1 MVRIIII
8 VMPFG
13 WGTSMHGEVRASSFN
28 EGVAFV
34 AGGSGGIGAAITKS
48 LAAAGSDVRFTYYR
62 NEDAARSVVE
72 AARREGTSVDCAQLA
87 LEDSAAVVRA
97 IEDARSRFG
106 RIHSVIYAAG
116 PSVPI
121 NYVGQIR
128 EEDWIK
134 TFALDT
140 HACFNLVQAALPILK
155 EQRGGSFTAVT
166 TTQFA
171 RHVPMSVLSSAPK
184 AAIESMMQVLA
195 KEYGRFGVRANC
207 VRSGW
212 LAGGKLAD
220 GIGGQVQEKALQAIV
235 AQIPMAALGDP
246 TDVAAAVTFLSS
258 KQARYITGDSLTVDG
273 GWRL

>member
-1 MVRIIII
+1 MQRD
-8 VMPFG
+8 
-13 WGTSMHGEVRASSFN
+13 VRASGFN

-34 AGGSGGIGAAITKS
+34 AGGSGGIGAAITRS
-48 LAAAGSDVRFTYYR
+48 LAAAGSDVLFTYYR
-62 NEDAARSVVE
+62 NQDAAKRVLD
-72 AARREGTSVDCAQLA
+72 AAGREGRRVECVQLA
-87 LEDSAAVVRA
+87 LEDGAAVARVL
-97 IEDARSRFG
+97 EDTRRRFG
-106 RIHSVIYAAG
+106 KIHSVIYAAG

-121 NYVGQIR
+121 KYVGQI
-128 EEDWIK
+128 EETDWVK
-134 TFALDT
+134 TFAMDT

-155 EQRGGSFTAVT
+155 EQRSGSLTAVT

-184 AAIESMMQVLA
+184 AAIESMVQVVA

-220 GIGGQVQEKALQAIV
+220 GIGGQVQEKAIQAIV
-235 AQIPMAALGDP
+235 AQIPMGALGDP
-246 TDVAAAVTFLSS
+246 ADVAAAVTFLSS
-258 KQARYITGDSLTVDG
+258 REARYITGDALTVDG

>member
-1 MVRIIII
+1 MQN
-8 VMPFG
+8 G
-13 WGTSMHGEVRASSFN
+13 VRAFSFN
-28 EGVAFV
+28 EGVAFI
-34 AGGSGGIGAAITKS
+34 AGGSGGIGAAITEAF
-48 LAAAGSDVRFTYYR
+48 AAAGSDVLFTYHR
-62 NEDAARSVVE
+62 NLDAAARVRE
-72 AARREGTSVDCAQLA
+72 AAGRDGRRVECVQLA
-87 LEDSAAVVRA
+87 LEDSAAAVRTL
-97 IEDARSRFG
+97 EDARSRFG
-106 RIHSVIYAAG
+106 KIHSVIYAAG

-121 NYVGQIR
+121 NFTGQIR

-134 TFALDT
+134 TFATDT

-155 EQRGGSFTAVT
+155 DQGGGSLTAVT

-184 AAIESMMQVLA
+184 AAIESMMQVVA
-195 KEYGRFGVRANC
+195 KEYGRYGVRANC

-220 GIGGQVQEKALQAIV
+220 GIGGQVKEKAMQAIV

-246 TDVAAAVTFLSS
+246 ADVAAAVTFLSS
-258 KQARYITGDSLTVDG
+258 QAARYITGDALTVDG

>member
-1 MVRIIII
+1 MQKD
-8 VMPFG
+8 
-13 WGTSMHGEVRASSFN
+13 VRASGFN

-34 AGGSGGIGAAITKS
+34 AGGSGGIGAAITQS
-48 LAAAGSDVRFTYYR
+48 LAAAGSDVLFSYYR
-62 NEDAARSVVE
+62 NQDAARRVLE
-72 AARREGTSVDCAQLA
+72 AAGREGRHVECVQLA
-87 LEDSAAVVRA
+87 LEDGAAAARVLK
-97 IEDARSRFG
+97 DARSRFG
-106 RIHSVIYAAG
+106 KIHSVIYAAG

-121 NYVGQIR
+121 NYVGQIA
-128 EEDWIK
+128 EADWVK
-134 TFALDT
+134 TFAMDT

-155 EQRGGSFTAVT
+155 EQRGGSLTAVT

-184 AAIESMMQVLA
+184 AAIESMMQVVA

-220 GIGGQVQEKALQAIV
+220 GIGGQVQEKAIQAIV

-246 TDVAAAVTFLSS
+246 TDVAAAVTFLAS
-258 KQARYITGDSLTVDG
+258 KAARYITGDALTVDG